1 MGRRT
6 KDSGRDGVLVVDK
19 PAGITSHDVVARCRR
34 IFSQAR
40 AGHSGTLDP
49 DATGVMLVGF
59 GQGTKLLPYL
69 TALGKTYTAEVVL
82 GSETSTL
89 DDSGEVTATF
99 DMAGVTLDA
108 VKAAAANFV
117 GPILQIPPM
126 VSAVRVA
133 GKRLH
138 QYEREGIE
146 VQRTPRP
153 VTVHRYDVVAE
164 VAPGVF
170 SVEVHCSSGTYVR
183 TLAADVGAALGG
195 GAHLRSLRRT
205 AVGPF
210 SVDEAVTLDTLAAD
224 DPMLSLRDALRG
236 RAVASVDEST
246 VALIRNGRVLADEV
260 FGAAAGETAWG
271 VCGPDGVL
279 VGIYERFGDGL
290 SKPAVV
296 VTR

>member
-6 KDSGRDGVLVVDK
+6 KDSGRDGVMVIDK

-34 IFSQAR
+34 VFGQAR

-82 GSETSTL
+82 GTETSTL
-89 DDSGEVTATF
+89 DDSGDVVATY
-99 DMAGVTLDA
+99 DMAGITLEQ
-108 VKAAAANFV
+108 VRQAASRLV
-117 GPILQIPPM
+117 GPILQLPPM

-138 QYEREGIE
+138 QYEREGIAVE
-146 VQRTPRP
+146 RTPRP
-153 VTVHRYDVVAE
+153 VTVYRYDVVDE
-164 VAPGVF
+164 VSPGVF

-183 TLAADVGAALGG
+183 TLAADVGTALGG
-195 GAHLRSLRRT
+195 GAHLRTLRRT

-210 SVDEAVTLDTLAAD
+210 THADAAPLDDDLAER
-224 DPMLSLRDALRG
+224 PMLSLREALRG
-236 RAVASVDEST
+236 RAMAVVDADT

-260 FGAAAGETAWG
+260 FGDAVSDTAWG
-271 VCGPDGVL
+271 VCGPDEAL
-279 VGIYERFGDGL
+279 VGVYERFRGGE

-296 VTR
+296 ITR

>member
-6 KDSGRDGVLVVDK
+6 KDSGRDGVMVIDK

-34 IFSQAR
+34 AFGQAR

-82 GSETSTL
+82 GTETSTL
-89 DDSGEVTATF
+89 DDSGDVVATY
-99 DMAGVTLDA
+99 DMAGITLEQ
-108 VKAAAANFV
+108 VRQAASRFV
-117 GPILQIPPM
+117 GPILQLPPM

-138 QYEREGIE
+138 QYEREGISVE
-146 VQRTPRP
+146 RTPRP
-153 VTVHRYDVVAE
+153 VTVYRYDVVDEAS
-164 VAPGVF
+164 PGVF

-183 TLAADVGAALGG
+183 TLAADVGTALGG
-195 GAHLRSLRRT
+195 GAHLRTLRRT

-210 SVDEAVTLDTLAAD
+210 THADATPLDDDLAER
-224 DPMLSLRDALRG
+224 PMLSLREALRG
-236 RAVASVDEST
+236 RAMAVVDADT

-260 FGAAAGETAWG
+260 FGDAVSDTAWG
-271 VCGPDGVL
+271 VCGPDEAL
-279 VGIYERFGDGL
+279 VGVYERFRGGE

-296 VTR
+296 ITR